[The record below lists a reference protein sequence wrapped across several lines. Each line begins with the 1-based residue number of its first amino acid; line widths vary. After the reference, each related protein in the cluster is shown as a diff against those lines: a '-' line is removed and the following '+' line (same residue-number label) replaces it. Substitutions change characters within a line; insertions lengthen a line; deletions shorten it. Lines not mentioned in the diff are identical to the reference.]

1 MKRYL
6 PAVVIMSLLIAG
18 STYLWKNFISPPPQ
32 QEYAYTKGVQAVIHT
47 FPYVFNSYL
56 RWSFSRPTD
65 EVNNP
70 ALPSDNINKYWHARN
85 LIDPAAKDGV
95 NPNTDTLYSLVWAY
109 IGTDP
114 LIFSVPDIGMLPD
127 SDTPRYYNIQFAG
140 FNSDN
145 FSYVG
150 TRTTGNGAGHYAI
163 VPPGWDGQLP
173 DGVIKQAEAPSAWII
188 AVVRIVQT
196 GTSDLDRIR
205 QLQDEFKIT
214 ALSQW
219 GQSNPATPYAP
230 PISEVPDFKASPL
243 SIVDHYW
250 RIANA
255 ALTENFANG
264 DTPASIAYFQD
275 IEVGPGKDV
284 AHLSEERQ
292 KGTNRAILAG
302 LNIIRSI
309 PESNYGRR
317 FVNGWNYLSMDI
329 GRAGSH
335 GDFLLRAGLQS
346 FAGLIAHEPIEA
358 TYLMSSQDVNRRP
371 LDGNN
376 HYTIHFSKEQL
387 PKTDAF
393 WSISLYTED
402 GNLSANRID
411 RYSIGDRT
419 DGIYY
424 AADGSLSIDIG
435 HSPLQKE
442 QLTNWLPAPEG
453 KFGLI
458 LRAYLPQQDII
469 EQSWEPPAI
478 TKVP

>member
-6 PAVVIMSLLIAG
+6 PAVVIISLLVAG
-18 STYLWKNFISPPPQ
+18 STYLWKNYINPPPQ

-56 RWSFSRPTD
+56 RWSFSRPTN

-70 ALPSDNINKYWHARN
+70 NLPSDSINKYWHARK
-85 LIDPAAKDGV
+85 LIDPSGKDGV
-95 NPNTDTLYSLVWAY
+95 NPNTDTLYSLAWVY
-109 IGTDP
+109 IDKEP
-114 LIFSVPDIGMLPD
+114 LIFSVPDIGMLPG
-127 SDTPRYYNIQFAG
+127 SDKPRYYNIQFAG

-145 FSYVG
+145 FGYVG
-150 TRTTGNGAGHYAI
+150 TRTTGNSAGQYAV

-173 DGVIKQAEAPSAWII
+173 DGVIKQAVAPSAWII
-188 AVVRIVQT
+188 VVVRIVQT
-196 GTSDLDRIR
+196 GISDLDQVR
-205 QLQDEFKIT
+205 QLQDGFKIT

-230 PISEVPDFKASPL
+230 AIGPIPDIKSSPL
-243 SIVDHYW
+243 SILDHYW

-255 ALTENFANG
+255 ALTENLIKR

-284 AHLSEERQ
+284 ARLSEERQ
-292 KGTNRAILAG
+292 KGMSQAILAG

-309 PESNYGRR
+309 PDSSYGRTL
-317 FVNGWNYLSMDI
+317 VNGWSYLSTDI
-329 GRAGSH
+329 GRAGNH

-346 FAGLIAHEPIEA
+346 FWGLIAHEPIEA
-358 TYLMSSQDVNRRP
+358 TYLMASQDLNQQP
-371 LDGNN
+371 LDGSN
-376 HYTIHFSKEQL
+376 HYQIHFSKDQL
-387 PKTDAF
+387 PKTGAF
-393 WSISLYTED
+393 WSISLYDDE
-402 GNLSANRID
+402 GNLSANRIG

-419 DGIYY
+419 EGIYY
-424 AADGSLSIDIG
+424 AEDGSLSIDIG
-435 HSPLQKE
+435 HSPPQKD
-442 QLTNWLPAPEG
+442 QFNNWLPAPEG

-458 LRAYLPQQDII
+458 LRAYLPHQDII
-469 EQSWEPPAI
+469 EQNWEPPNI